1 MRAGTGQA
9 WPNLGGP
16 SVLLIFAALFFS
28 SQLALAQFTQQGP
41 KVGTGAKAP
50 KETILYNFQG
60 GADGANPNAGVI
72 FGGDGALYGT
82 TVSGGTLN
90 YAGTV
95 YKLTPPARGGTQW
108 TKTLLHSFSSPPDGS
123 NPFAGVIFGSDGAL
137 YGTTVSGGNSG
148 SGTVYK
154 LTRPTNG
161 GTLWNETVLY
171 TFTGTTDGANPSN
184 GSLIIDSSGAL
195 YGTTPG
201 GGNFG
206 QGTVYKL
213 TPPTTGTQWIETVLY
228 SFMGGAD
235 GRYGSSSLIFDG
247 SGALY
252 GTTAGGGNSDSGTVY
267 KLTPPASGTVW
278 NHTVL
283 YTFAGDQ
290 GSTGNNGSTDGA
302 FPSPAPLIFDS
313 SGALY
318 GTTGAG
324 GPCQNCGLGF
334 GTVYKLTPPTS
345 GGTPWAETVLHF
357 FAGASDGEGP
367 DGGVIFDDHD
377 ALYGTT
383 VDGGVGGGVGTVY
396 KLTPPA
402 RGMPPGTPWT
412 KTILHNFSMAPD
424 GNHPYSGVIFDR
436 HGAMYGTTRGGG
448 TGNGTVFKVQ

>member
-9 WPNLGGP
+9 WPNSGGA
-16 SVLLIFAALFFS
+16 SLFLIFAALLFS
-28 SQLALAQFTQQGP
+28 SQLALAQFTQPGP
-41 KVGTGAKAP
+41 ELVTGAKAP
-50 KETILYNFQG
+50 KETVLYNFTG

-95 YKLTPPARGGTQW
+95 FKLTPPARGGTLW
-108 TKTLLHSFSSPPDGS
+108 NKTLLHSFSSPPDGS

-154 LTRPTNG
+154 LTPPTS

-201 GGNFG
+201 GGNSG

-235 GRYGSSSLIFDG
+235 GRYGSSSLIFDS

-252 GTTAGGGNSDSGTVY
+252 GTTAGGGNSDNGTVY

-283 YTFAGDQ
+283 HTFAGVT
-290 GSTGNNGSTDGA
+290 SPNNGNADGA
-302 FPSPAPLIFDS
+302 LPSPAPLIFDR

-318 GTTGAG
+318 GTTRAG

-334 GTVYKLTPPTS
+334 GTVYKLTPPAREMPS
-345 GGTPWAETVLHF
+345 GTPWTETVLHF
-357 FAGASDGEGP
+357 FEGSDGESP
-367 DGGVIFDDHD
+367 DGGVIFDGRG

-383 VDGGVGGGVGTVY
+383 VGAGWGTVY

-402 RGMPPGTPWT
+402 RRMPPGTPWT
-412 KTILHNFSMAPD
+412 ETILHSFSMAPD
-424 GNHPYSGVIFDR
+424 GNFPYSGVIFDR
-436 HGAMYGTTRGGG
+436 HGAMYGTTRDGG